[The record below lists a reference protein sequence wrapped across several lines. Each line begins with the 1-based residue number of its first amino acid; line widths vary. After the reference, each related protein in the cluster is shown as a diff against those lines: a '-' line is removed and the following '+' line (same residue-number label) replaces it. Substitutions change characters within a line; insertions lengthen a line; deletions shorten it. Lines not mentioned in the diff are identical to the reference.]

1 MVNFILRNMEKI
13 KLAIVGSRTFDDQ
26 SLFDKIM
33 SKLEEK
39 YEIEMVISGG
49 AKGADSFGENWADNH
64 NIEKKIFYPDWE
76 KYGKR
81 AGFLRNIDIIKN
93 CDVCVAFWDRKS
105 HGTKHDIDLCDEFGK
120 VCYIVNF
127 IDKTMTIWE

>member
-26 SLFDKIM
+26 SIFDKVM

-39 YEIEMVISGG
+39 YEIETIVSGG
-49 AKGADSFGENWADNH
+49 AKGADSFGEKWADSHDIN
-64 NIEKKIFYPDWE
+64 KQIFYPDWE
-76 KYGKR
+76 RYGKR

-93 CDVCVAFWDRKS
+93 CDVCVAFWDGKS
-105 HGTKHDIDLCDEFGK
+105 HGTKHDIDLCDEYGK
-120 VCYIVNF
+120 VCYVVNF
-127 IDKTMTIWE
+127 IDKTVKIWL